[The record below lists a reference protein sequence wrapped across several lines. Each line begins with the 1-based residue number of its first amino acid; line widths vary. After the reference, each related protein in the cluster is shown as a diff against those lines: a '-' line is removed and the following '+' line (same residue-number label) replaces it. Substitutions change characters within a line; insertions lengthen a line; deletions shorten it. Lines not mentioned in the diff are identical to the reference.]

1 MVSNA
6 RLDLPE
12 PERPVTTISLS
23 RGSSTLMFRRLWT
36 RAPCTAMVVRGA
48 ALGDA
53 LAVPRLVDRFAPV
66 LDPTSFASGRVTR
79 ETPAAA
85 RWGKRAPGRH
95 GFHRKCA
102 LNDEYAS
109 DASAAGC
116 AVHRSPRRT
125 ASTAAATIMVDGTT

>member
-53 LAVPRLVDRFAPV
+53 LAVPRLVDRFAAV
-66 LDPTSFASGRVTR
+66 LDPTSVGRGRVLG

-85 RWGKRAPGRH
+85 RCGSARLVVIVSPKVRPERSVCQRCRRASEHSLVVTRRPDCRPS
-95 GFHRKCA
+95 
-102 LNDEYAS
+102 L
-109 DASAAGC
+109 DA
-116 AVHRSPRRT
+116 
-125 ASTAAATIMVDGTT
+125 

>member
-36 RAPCTAMVVRGA
+36 RAPCTAI
-48 ALGDA
+48 GDA
-53 LAVPRLVDRFAPV
+53 LAVPRLVDRFAAV
-66 LDPTSFASGRVTR
+66 LDPTSVGRGRVLG

-85 RWGKRAPGRH
+85 RCG
-95 GFHRKCA
+95 
-102 LNDEYAS
+102 
-109 DASAAGC
+109 SARLVVIVSPKVRPERSVC
-116 AVHRSPRRT
+116 QRCRRRWLRRSPL
-125 ASTAAATIMVDGTT
+125 AAANGEHSGGDHHG